1 MATDR
6 RAEQDGE
13 TLCRYACKLGLEV
26 LNRALEEQ
34 AKAMAREPP
43 EFFPDLSASAEVR
56 KGYEP
61 NERQSPAAG
70 RLSLM

>member
-26 LNRALEEQ
+26 LNRTLEEQ
-34 AKAMAREPP
+34 AKATARELP
-43 EFFPDLSASAEVR
+43 EFFSSL
-56 KGYEP
+56 
-61 NERQSPAAG
+61 RQFDPVAPVFAVTPHYQFTA
-70 RLSLM
+70 